1 MLRMGD
7 FFGLAVRPVGERT
20 RPADRNRGQ
29 SPRVRLQRRRGG
41 CRAQWWSGV
50 DSDFGVWV
58 GQIESYLGLP
68 LDFACYV
75 EIDNTGGASDLVLQ
89 SANAS
94 EGSFVVGP
102 PTWIPQGMVARLVLR
117 DPKPSIHGSDG
128 TIRYGYSNADLTMQ
142 AVTLHFECPTGILS
156 NKATSSQAAW
166 VTWAK
171 STNPKGTW
179 STRVP
184 SGGHPLFVGYV
195 IGGGQ
200 PHETRALRPGP
211 VRRSSVSR
219 PKVSTSS
226 TSALHAQPAMLS
238 YRRGCSR
245 TPCR

>member
-1 MLRMGD
+1 MASEL
-7 FFGLAVRPVGERT
+7 GLPIGTVV
-20 RPADRNRGQ
+20 
-29 SPRVRLQRRRGG
+29 SRLASAFNVAEEVV
-41 CRAQWWSGV
+41 AQWWSGV

-142 AVTLHFECPTGILS
+142 AVTLHFECLTGILR
-156 NKATSSQAAW
+156 
-166 VTWAK
+166 
-171 STNPKGTW
+171 
-179 STRVP
+179 TRP
-184 SGGHPLFVGYV
+184 RHHRL
-195 IGGGQ
+195 
-200 PHETRALRPGP
+200 PGSLG
-211 VRRSSVSR
+211 RSR
-219 PKVSTSS
+219 PIPR
-226 TSALHAQPAMLS
+226 APGAPG
-238 YRRGCSR
+238 YRPED
-245 TPCR
+245 TPCSWAT

>member
-1 MLRMGD
+1 MRCLSMLRMGD

-102 PTWIPQGMVARLVLR
+102 PTWIPQGMVARLVLG

-128 TIRYGYSNADLTMQ
+128 IIRYGYSNADLTMQ

-156 NKATSSQAAW
+156 NKATSSQAAR

-179 STRVP
+179 STRVS

-200 PHETRALRPGP
+200 PH
-211 VRRSSVSR
+211 
-219 PKVSTSS
+219 
-226 TSALHAQPAMLS
+226 
-238 YRRGCSR
+238 
-245 TPCR
+245 